1 MSLQGWQRAVRN
13 ASLKSFRG
21 SRDQEEEVNW
31 QSGFLSP
38 LGRKRRNVELK
49 DPAILL
55 SWPSRLDTPTGQMG
69 KTRGSHPLR
78 VTRQLSLNSKA
89 GLSDPKTRKILIH
102 SVTQWDRW
110 GKLRAKKGKQ
120 HAWGHE
126 GSQQAAGRCFASPP
140 PTTRIIV
147 RFTPNIKVIITH

>member
-1 MSLQGWQRAVRN
+1 MPPATAQGISQT
-13 ASLKSFRG
+13 S
-21 SRDQEEEVNW
+21 

-69 KTRGSHPLR
+69 KPERQPSTQSH
-78 VTRQLSLNSKA
+78 QLSLNSKA

-110 GKLRAKKGKQ
+110 GKLRTKKGKQ
-120 HAWGHE
+120 PAWGHE
-126 GSQQAAGRCFASPP
+126 GSQQAAGRKGHVRSLTPRLCSFYQPL
-140 PTTRIIV
+140 PTTPGACNE
-147 RFTPNIKVIITH
+147 FPITLG